1 MTTLRERLTDLADE
15 APYPPDAPDLW
26 DRGRRYGRR
35 RRAGAAA
42 VALAVVVTIAS
53 GVLSLAPWQEVSVQ
67 PASAESELRLP
78 DRVYRPSPWTP
89 GTDDTGPAGPL
100 VAVVETERASWTGY
114 GSGLAGVTP
123 EGDYVFLDLDD
134 QTGDAV
140 GLSPDGRH
148 LAYWYTDPGRPELS
162 ADGSG
167 EPAAAGV
174 AVLDTVTGET
184 VREPLGGEWGVS
196 TSILIWAG
204 SLLWVPEWQSD
215 EPERDEDGGGI
226 GGVSVL
232 RRVTAW
238 DLATGAKVDHESKTF
253 LAMLPGATASGDRL
267 VVSRGG
273 RVHLVGPDGR
283 RERVARLSGQQAGT
297 AAIDPTGTWLAD
309 LGDTDPLGDGNDDA
323 GPIRVARLPAGH
335 DGVLTPTTLD
345 GPMVRGLIGWRSGHE
360 LVARRVVSGATAYEA
375 VDVETGSRSTLLT
388 LDEDLGSSQVH
399 LAADALAAP
408 LFDAPAPPSR
418 HDPRVVLVAGLGA
431 AAALG
436 ALGLLLWRRRVRA

>member
-1 MTTLRERLTDLADE
+1 MTTLRDRLAELAEE

-35 RRAGAAA
+35 RRAGVAV

-53 GVLSLAPWQEVSVQ
+53 GVLSLAPWQEASVQ
-67 PASAESELRLP
+67 PASTESGLRLP

-89 GTDDTGPAGPL
+89 GTGDTGPVGPL

-123 EGDYVFLDLDD
+123 DGEYVFLDLDD

-140 GLSPDGRH
+140 GLSADGRW
-148 LAYWYTDPGRPELS
+148 LAYWYTDPDRPELS

-184 VREPLGGEWGVS
+184 LREPLGGEWGVS
-196 TSILIWAG
+196 TSILTWAG
-204 SLLWVPEWQSD
+204 SVLWVPGWQND
-215 EPERDEDGGGI
+215 EPERYSDGGVG
-226 GGVSVL
+226 SSSNL
-232 RRVTAW
+232 RRAVAW
-238 DLATGAKVDHESKTF
+238 DLATGAQVDQTSKTL
-253 LAMLPGATASGDRL
+253 LAMLPGTSASGDRL

-283 RERVARLSGQQAGT
+283 RERVARVTGQQEGT
-297 AAIDPTGTWLAD
+297 AAVDPTDSWIAD
-309 LGDTDPLGDGNDDA
+309 IGDKDPLGDGNDDA
-323 GPIRVARLPAGH
+323 GPIRVGRLPADP
-335 DGVLTPTTLD
+335 DGRLTLTTLD
-345 GPMVRGLIGWRSGHE
+345 GPEVNELVGWRTGHE
-360 LVARRVVSGATAYEA
+360 VVARRVVSGATVYEA

-388 LDEDLGSSQVH
+388 LDPGLGSSQAQF
-399 LAADALAAP
+399 AADALAAP
-408 LFDAPAPPSR
+408 ILDAPEPPSR
-418 HDPRVVLVAGLGA
+418 HDPRVVLAAGLGVA
-431 AAALG
+431 AVLG

>member
-1 MTTLRERLTDLADE
+1 MTTLRDRLADLAEE

-67 PASAESELRLP
+67 PASAESGLRLP

-89 GTDDTGPAGPL
+89 GTGDTGPAGPL

-123 EGDYVFLDLDD
+123 EGEYVFLDLDD
-134 QTGDAV
+134 RTGDAV
-140 GLSPDGRH
+140 GLSADGRW
-148 LAYWYTDPGRPELS
+148 LAYWYTDPDRPELS

-167 EPAAAGV
+167 VPAAAGV

-196 TSILIWAG
+196 TSVLTWAG
-204 SLLWVPEWQSD
+204 SLLWVPEWDSG
-215 EPERDEDGGGI
+215 EPERDGDGVAGN
-226 GGVSVL
+226 SVL
-232 RRVTAW
+232 RRVVAW
-238 DLATGAKVDHESKTF
+238 DLATGAKGDHAPKTF
-253 LAMLPGATASGDRL
+253 LAMLPGTTTSGDRL

-283 RERVARLSGQQAGT
+283 RERVARVSGQRAGT
-297 AAIDPTGTWLAD
+297 AAVDPAGAWLAD

-323 GPIRVARLPAGH
+323 GPIRVGRLPADP
-335 DGVLTPTTLD
+335 DGALELTTLD
-345 GPMVRGLIGWRSGHE
+345 GPEVSELVGWRSGRE
-360 LVARRVVSGATAYEA
+360 LVARRVVSGSTVYEA
-375 VDVETGSRSTLLT
+375 VDVETGSRSILLT
-388 LDEDLGSSQVH
+388 LDPELGSSQAQ

-408 LFDAPAPPSR
+408 ILDAPEPPSR
-418 HDPRVVLVAGLGA
+418 HDPRVVLAAGLGIA
-431 AAALG
+431 VVLG